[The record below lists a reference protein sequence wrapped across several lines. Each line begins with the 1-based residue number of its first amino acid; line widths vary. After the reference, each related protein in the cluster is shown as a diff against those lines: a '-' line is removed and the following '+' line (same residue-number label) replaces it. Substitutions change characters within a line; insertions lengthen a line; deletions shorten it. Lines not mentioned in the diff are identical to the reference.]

1 MCRDV
6 RLKNDPSIEVV
17 RENAADSKVDGDDQ
31 NGGDSHSDKEEVEA
45 ISEGVKE
52 GKVELGGGEESE
64 EKCSAQL
71 EEPSNKNKTSERN
84 TDSAK
89 EDGAKL
95 HKEHKMGDSFSE
107 KERNGSREK
116 PKEIPKAKAKE
127 EKCKQSHEKDEREG
141 GVCDEQTESTRPRK
155 KLSPCKKGKT
165 VKAREIDITVARKE
179 GVEMDKK
186 DSGSH
191 PGRERRKS
199 DLYDK
204 RKDRLDDSVAR
215 DSKKPKTEQDSTEG
229 KLEQRDEENKVESQ
243 VLAKEVEE
251 YAKEI
256 IQSSINALSLEES
269 SVSAE
274 TKLAD
279 QKHAGVDEPVTN
291 TVPNLSELCRS
302 SKVSSEEGKLR
313 IDKETSDECCEPSS
327 SDYVSASVIP
337 ETEVNVPQALFD
349 CKAENMVSSL
359 SRFSEADADS
369 SPFLRKDSGKE
380 MLTSAFE
387 SSPIEAKIA
396 DSTTSSEKESCEVFG
411 ESGDDIKTEN
421 LIEPEVS
428 SLPGALLVS
437 PDCVMSPKFE
447 VPPNTPASGYAE
459 KLQPLMV
466 KNINL
471 IQNKAKLEKEVADLL
486 SGLTM
491 KLHHPVG
498 SGLEEFQA
506 EESKLDEGKKEESSP
521 EQKDEKETCGENPDS
536 STSIQTADSAIISA
550 NSSPS
555 HDLCVEEMEKLDL
568 CMKQDLSSAEEGRC
582 SPEEYLSM
590 LQQVLPN
597 VTSITK
603 LKPGQQEDDVQNGVV
618 SSSTHTEWPPENGAS
633 LREGTTQIMCR
644 SAAEVVNVCDLSVAE
659 NVEFP
664 CKLPT
669 EEENDVC
676 VEQSGEVVE
685 ELCTDQDE
693 SCFSKDDLELE
704 DVGIN
709 RAEDQHNYCLSQSD
723 GARLI
728 RSTHDGNFSRG
739 YVTSA
744 TKKRCNS
751 AKSSV
756 SKSLENEAQFTKLKL
771 CKTLSKSEEKLK
783 HAVKPPW
790 NSNTKVDHGKS
801 GSVTPSR
808 IPKACKSK
816 TGSQSSLK
824 QTHDKSQSLEIK
836 PEKINKEMDGE
847 VCMGDSLQENGNGKK
862 HHRVNNKSSSTIED
876 IKSKE
881 IHQKHQSVPH
891 RSDSS
896 EKRRNPE
903 QAQKVLSEIEKGRC
917 QMDQVEKAEGA
928 KADSSVQSIP
938 TSGGVENKQPSAAD
952 SAKAPPKW
960 KSKNAKKGKG
970 RQKNRW

>member
-17 RENAADSKVDGDDQ
+17 RENAADNKVDGDDQ
-31 NGGDSHSDKEEVEA
+31 NAGDFHSEKEEVNA
-45 ISEGVKE
+45 ISDGVKE
-52 GKVELGGGEESE
+52 GKVELGDGEESE
-64 EKCSAQL
+64 ERCSAQL
-71 EEPSNKNKTSERN
+71 EEPSNKDKNSERE

-95 HKEHKMGDSFSE
+95 NKEHKIGDSFSE
-107 KERNGSREK
+107 KERNERRDK

-127 EKCKQSHEKDEREG
+127 ENCKQSHEKDERG
-141 GVCDEQTESTRPRK
+141 GGACDKQLECAMPRK

-165 VKAREIDITVARKE
+165 VKAREIDITVARRE
-179 GVEMDKK
+179 GVETDKK

-191 PGRERRKS
+191 HGRERRKS

-229 KLEQRDEENKVESQ
+229 KLEQGDEESKVENQ
-243 VLAKEVEE
+243 LLAKEVEE

-279 QKHAGVDEPVTN
+279 QKDAGVDEPVIN

-313 IDKETSDECCEPSS
+313 IEKETYDECCEPSS

-337 ETEVNVPQALFD
+337 ETDVPQALFD

-359 SRFSEADADS
+359 SRFSEADTDG

-387 SSPIEAKIA
+387 SSPIEPKIA
-396 DSTTSSEKESCEVFG
+396 GSPSSEKERCDVFE

-421 LIEPEVS
+421 FIEPEVS

-437 PDCVMSPKFE
+437 PDCVMTPKFE

-459 KLQPLMV
+459 KLQPSMV

-498 SGLEEFQA
+498 SGLEEFKS
-506 EESKLDEGKKEESSP
+506 EESKLDEGKKKESSP
-521 EQKDEKETCGENPDS
+521 EQKDKKETCDENPDS
-536 STSIQTADSAIISA
+536 STSIQTSDSAIISA

-568 CMKQDLSSAEEGRC
+568 CVKQDLSLAEEGRC

-603 LKPGQQEDDVQNGVV
+603 LKPGQQEDGVQCGVV

-633 LREGTTQIMCR
+633 VREGTTQIMCR
-644 SAAEVVNVCDLSVAE
+644 SVAEVVNMCDLSVAE

-664 CKLPT
+664 CKLHT

-676 VEQSGEVVE
+676 VRQSGEVVE
-685 ELCTDQDE
+685 EECTDQDE
-693 SCFSKDDLELE
+693 SCFSKDDLDLE
-704 DVGIN
+704 DVGMN
-709 RAEDQHNYCLSQSD
+709 RAGDQHNYCLSQSD

-728 RSTHDGNFSRG
+728 RYTHGNIPQGS
-739 YVTSA
+739 VTSA

-771 CKTLSKSEEKLK
+771 SKTLSKSEEKLK

-790 NSNTKVDHGKS
+790 NSNTKVEHGKA

-824 QTHDKSQSLEIK
+824 QTQEKSKSLETK
-836 PEKINKEMDGE
+836 TEKIDKEMGGE
-847 VCMGDSLQENGNGKK
+847 VCSGDSLQEVGNEKK
-862 HHRVNNKSSSTIED
+862 HHRANNKSTSTMED
-876 IKSKE
+876 VKSKDV
-881 IHQKHQSVPH
+881 HQKHQSVAQ

-896 EKRRNPE
+896 EKRKNPE

-917 QMDQVEKAEGA
+917 QMGQVEKAESA
-928 KADSSVQSIP
+928 KADSSVQPIP
-938 TSGGVENKQPSAAD
+938 TSGGEENKEPSAAD
-952 SAKAPPKW
+952 STKAPPKW